1 MRETALWIRGMWFFL
16 KIQKKV
22 VILHRLFPFFGT
34 DMQVPWQGMR
44 MLSEENRFP
53 RRGGGRNK
61 CFWNGFLMRKIRFAP
76 RKKQTLNIKRMK
88 TKIFS
93 LCALAAAVGLTS
105 CDQNRGTG
113 NGDGSLDILLSSALN
128 VSTKGPAT
136 KAPVTA
142 SAWTYIA
149 GWEVA
154 DAGGSVYNP
163 DYSQPTTWISGGRV
177 QVRTDP
183 SVAYPIA
190 LTPVQQYNADN
201 TTRTYIKG
209 WYPSGNAFD
218 SVDVAEGTASL
229 TTNGVVTFAAQDA
242 PDGTVDVLYA
252 NAIYGEADDKIS
264 DNDRLLVFNHM
275 TTQVNFTVVGT
286 DGLNPAA
293 ELTALTLSGAR
304 GPISLSLVDD
314 SVTWNTNEQEF
325 ELLDADPVVV
335 PHADSSAAVVGFP
348 LMIRP
353 EANNTQLKVTASVD
367 LDGAAGPDPA
377 VVYSDLLLTTAS
389 GRFDAGTAYTI
400 RLRVS
405 ENGIRLKGYIVPWND
420 GGTTDLDLF

>member
-1 MRETALWIRGMWFFL
+1 MDAFI
-16 KIQKKV
+16 
-22 VILHRLFPFFGT
+22 
-34 DMQVPWQGMR
+34 
-44 MLSEENRFP
+44 S
-53 RRGGGRNK
+53 
-61 CFWNGFLMRKIRFAP
+61 
-76 RKKQTLNIKRMK
+76 
-88 TKIFS
+88 
-93 LCALAAAVGLTS
+93 ALADLVVEECVVQPESVVQAFHVFAVLPLLPVEPPEVHAHVLERM
-105 CDQNRGTG
+105 D
-113 NGDGSLDILLSSALN
+113 DG
-128 VSTKGPAT
+128 VEVGVC
-136 KAPVTA
+136 PVP
-142 SAWTYIA
+142 
-149 GWEVA
+149 VA
-154 DAGGSVYNP
+154 DAERYGNLFTLFVDISLRSVIVVRAGGVVCHKTVVAVFIRL
-163 DYSQPTTWISGGRV
+163 DSGGRV

-252 NAIYGEADDKIS
+252 NAIYGEADDKII
-264 DNDRLLVFNHM
+264 DNDRPLVFNHM

-377 VVYSDLLLTTAS
+377 VEYSDLLLTTAS

-405 ENGIRLKGYIVPWND
+405 ENGIRLEGYIVPWND